1 MPPGSGPG
9 QGSGSRQ
16 RGGPPP
22 ARPAAIDVAAAV
34 LVFGGLF
41 GFSQLAIGDYVLTG
55 SLPAKGPILGVAAI
69 AYGVAVIL
77 GVVIRM
83 GRGWLPAVNFAIIVA
98 LLYLP
103 AAGRLLV
110 AALALGHGLAAVL
123 LVMHRGWFVE
133 MSWWRTGATVSRG
146 RAGPRR

>member
-9 QGSGSRQ
+9 QASGPAR
-16 RGGPPP
+16 RGGPP

-55 SLPAKGPILGVAAI
+55 SLPAKGPIVGVASI
-69 AYGVAVIL
+69 AYAVSIVL
-77 GVVIRM
+77 GVVVRM

-103 AAGRLLV
+103 AAARLLV

-123 LVMHRGWFVE
+123 LVMERGWFVE
-133 MSWWRTGATVSRG
+133 MSRWRTGTTVSRG